1 MADDRRT
8 LAKGSTPAREISPLG
23 GKGMDRLT
31 LAFPYPSSPAL
42 GRKDT
47 TYAWSYRR
55 RCKHTRVMMRVRML
69 MVGNDV
75 HEADIQR
82 MMTLVLKLKMMIK
95 KIMLVRKV
103 MKIRMRLM
111 MISLSK
117 GRSADAVGYVNGTD
131 THRKSAGRRH
141 LWHERCDRPRAA
153 RQTDI
158 PNFQSSAKRSSA
170 SSWPYTRGPAARRA
184 RGAPHVKGLGLRVQQ
199 NIHTHNRNLKTTDL

>member
-1 MADDRRT
+1 
-8 LAKGSTPAREISPLG
+8 
-23 GKGMDRLT
+23 
-31 LAFPYPSSPAL
+31 
-42 GRKDT
+42 
-47 TYAWSYRR
+47 
-55 RCKHTRVMMRVRML
+55 MMRVRML

-141 LWHERCDRPRAA
+141 LWRIRCDRPRAA
-153 RQTDI
+153 

-184 RGAPHVKGLGLRVQQ
+184 RGASHVKGLGLRVQQ
-199 NIHTHNRNLKTTDL
+199 NIHTHNRNLKPQTC